1 MLYRLTFYYQL
12 LLIYHCN
19 FVSVGDLLVQA
30 PDEEFE
36 EYLRH
41 IISDQCIGD
50 RNEVICFRKALFF
63 FICFGE
69 FNNVSSVLSLRL
81 SLPESAPQ
89 GVVLLQHQPSIVPQG
104 GVSYML

>member
-19 FVSVGDLLVQA
+19 FVSVGDMLMQA

-63 FICFGE
+63 LF
-69 FNNVSSVLSLRL
+69 VLENSTMF
-81 SLPESAPQ
+81 
-89 GVVLLQHQPSIVPQG
+89 LLC
-104 GVSYML
+104 

>member
-1 MLYRLTFYYQL
+1 MKFDCSQAIWCLDGITLYRLTFYYQL

-36 EYLRH
+36 EYLRLRH

-50 RNEVICFRKALFF
+50 RNEVICFRKAMFF
-63 FICFGE
+63 YFFWRIQQCFFCAE
-69 FNNVSSVLSLRL
+69 FETVSAR
-81 SLPESAPQ
+81 EFF
-89 GVVLLQHQPSIVPQG
+89 LLA
-104 GVSYML
+104 